1 VPFCRSRAPH
11 NVGFRRIPDRAADDM
26 VAEQLEAIM
35 HRDLAG
41 AISSDEKLNEE
52 LRVNLEELKT
62 VSHRM
67 KPEGDMKRRGSRWF
81 ARFLVAICIGVA
93 GTLAW
98 QSYGEATKQ
107 IIVTGA
113 PELGWSPEAKQMIA
127 SAIQRVGWTTP
138 AGPEPTAPTVA
149 SKAPSAAS
157 LDPAQVQQM
166 VQSLA
171 TLRQTVEQ
179 MAAGQD
185 ELKRDIVQMHS
196 ALIDVLVKVP
206 EPPRQPPAA
215 AGRKPVPA
223 QPTSSRAAL
232 PPSRPPTQ
240 PQQ

>member
-1 VPFCRSRAPH
+1 MGA
-11 NVGFRRIPDRAADDM
+11 GGMRR
-26 VAEQLEAIM
+26 
-35 HRDLAG
+35 
-41 AISSDEKLNEE
+41 
-52 LRVNLEELKT
+52 
-62 VSHRM
+62 
-67 KPEGDMKRRGSRWF
+67 F

-127 SAIQRVGWTTP
+127 SAIQQVGWTTP
-138 AGPEPTAPTVA
+138 AGPEPTAPETVT
-149 SKAPSAAS
+149 SKASSAAS

-166 VQSLA
+166 VQSFG

-196 ALIDVLVKVP
+196 AMIDVLAKVP

-223 QPTSSRAAL
+223 PPPSS
-232 PPSRPPTQ
+232 SRPPIP

>member
-1 VPFCRSRAPH
+1 M
-11 NVGFRRIPDRAADDM
+11 VG
-26 VAEQLEAIM
+26 EQLKAIM
-35 HRDLAG
+35 DRDLPG
-41 AISSDEKLNEE
+41 AISSGGKINEKL
-52 LRVNLEELKT
+52 RVDLEEPRT

-67 KPEGDMKRRGSRWF
+67 KPEGDMKRRGSRGLT
-81 ARFLVAICIGVA
+81 RFLVAICIGVA

-98 QSYGEATKQ
+98 QSYGKTAKH

-113 PELGWSPEAKQMIA
+113 PELGWSPEAKQMIV
-127 SAIQRVGWTTP
+127 SAIQQVGWTTP
-138 AGPEPTAPTVA
+138 AGPEPIAPETVA
-149 SKAPSAAS
+149 SKSPSAPS

-171 TLRQTVEQ
+171 TLRQAVEQ

-185 ELKRDIVQMHS
+185 ELKRDIVLMHS
-196 ALIDVLVKVP
+196 ALIDVLAKAP

-223 QPTSSRAAL
+223 PPS
-232 PPSRPPTQ
+232 PSRPPIP

>member
-1 VPFCRSRAPH
+1 M
-11 NVGFRRIPDRAADDM
+11 GT
-26 VAEQLEAIM
+26 
-35 HRDLAG
+35 G
-41 AISSDEKLNEE
+41 
-52 LRVNLEELKT
+52 
-62 VSHRM
+62 
-67 KPEGDMKRRGSRWF
+67 GMKRF

-107 IIVTGA
+107 IIATGA

-127 SAIQRVGWTTP
+127 GAIQQVGWTAP
-138 AGPEPTAPTVA
+138 AGPEPTAPETVT
-149 SKAPSAAS
+149 SKASSAS

-166 VQSLA
+166 VQSFG

-196 ALIDVLVKVP
+196 ALIDVLVKIP

-223 QPTSSRAAL
+223 PPPSS
-232 PPSRPPTQ
+232 SRPPIP

>member
-1 VPFCRSRAPH
+1 MEAGGTQASVNRS
-11 NVGFRRIPDRAADDM
+11 FRWIPDRATDDM

-62 VSHRM
+62 VSPRM
-67 KPEGDMKRRGSRWF
+67 KPEGDMKRRGSRRF

-138 AGPEPTAPTVA
+138 AGPEPTAPETVT
-149 SKAPSAAS
+149 SKASSAAS

-166 VQSLA
+166 VQSFG
-171 TLRQTVEQ
+171 TLRQTIEQ

-196 ALIDVLVKVP
+196 ALIDVLAKVP
-206 EPPRQPPAA
+206 EPPRQPSAA

-223 QPTSSRAAL
+223 PPSS
-232 PPSRPPTQ
+232 SRPPIP

>member
-1 VPFCRSRAPH
+1 
-11 NVGFRRIPDRAADDM
+11 
-26 VAEQLEAIM
+26 
-35 HRDLAG
+35 
-41 AISSDEKLNEE
+41 
-52 LRVNLEELKT
+52 
-62 VSHRM
+62 
-67 KPEGDMKRRGSRWF
+67 MKRF

-113 PELGWSPEAKQMIA
+113 PELGWSPAAKQMIA
-127 SAIQRVGWTTP
+127 SAIQQVGWTTP
-138 AGPEPTAPTVA
+138 AGPEPTAPETVT
-149 SKAPSAAS
+149 SKASSAAS

-166 VQSLA
+166 VQSFG
-171 TLRQTVEQ
+171 TLRQTIEQ

-196 ALIDVLVKVP
+196 ALIDVLAKVP
-206 EPPRQPPAA
+206 EPPRQPSAA

-223 QPTSSRAAL
+223 PPSS
-232 PPSRPPTQ
+232 SRPPIP